1 MPASMAACR
10 TVLPFSTVTDRP
22 SIVSVTV
29 SITFEYSSRALT
41 LPPDNLHQF
50 PVVLVVHVRAEDAA
64 FAADVAETVAEVHGA
79 LGRIVHRPLPHVF
92 QDRRERVVALLVL
105 RVERG
110 EVLREALAQPLLV
123 IVAPAN
129 SLAPPLVRHLMRDE

>member
-50 PVVLVVHVRAEDAA
+50 PVVLVELDAAQDAGERHALFEDAVGQRQHHVDR
-64 FAADVAETVAEVHGA
+64 FPVRVLQRHGHRHVEQLPDL
-79 LGRIVHRPLPHVF
+79 LGL
-92 QDRRERVVALLVL
+92 QDDVVALDAVT
-105 RVERG
+105 ESDFGKRG
-110 EVLREALAQPLLV
+110 AVDP
-123 IVAPAN
+123 
-129 SLAPPLVRHLMRDE
+129 